1 MEHPRSAPRYPL
13 KGTMPVTR
21 QSRFHGISGMGP
33 SAPANPLVA
42 RVLCLVG
49 LVLLVA
55 TAQAN
60 ELVKR
65 PDVDT
70 SALPAIAPGWADV
83 NPLRGNAEAAR
94 IGGQAFSQTCAR
106 CHGDNANGSRS
117 PAPDLRRIGLA
128 CKRVKDPLLN
138 QRCQADADHFFVK
151 SVRYGKQK
159 FGIVHMPPW
168 DSVLEPA
175 LVWSLRSFV
184 ETAPRD

>member
-1 MEHPRSAPRYPL
+1 MKHHPYAVRALFVMGLALTHSAAWADIDL
-13 KGTMPVTR
+13 
-21 QSRFHGISGMGP
+21 
-33 SAPANPLVA
+33 
-42 RVLCLVG
+42 
-49 LVLLVA
+49 
-55 TAQAN
+55 
-60 ELVKR
+60 KR

-70 SALPAIAPGWADV
+70 TSLPAIGPGWAVV
-83 NPLRGNAEAAR
+83 NPLRGNTEAAR
-94 IGGQAFSQTCAR
+94 LGAQAFEQSCAR
-106 CHGDNANGSRS
+106 CHGENANGSRS

-128 CKRVKDPLLN
+128 CRRVKDPALH
-138 QRCQADADHFFVK
+138 QRCQSDADHFFVQ

>member
-1 MEHPRSAPRYPL
+1 MKRHSN
-13 KGTMPVTR
+13 VTR
-21 QSRFHGISGMGP
+21 I
-33 SAPANPLVA
+33 
-42 RVLCLVG
+42 LCLLG
-49 LVLLVA
+49 LALTLA
-55 TAQAN
+55 TARADID
-60 ELVKR
+60 VKR

-70 SALPAIAPGWADV
+70 TALPTIAPGWVDL

-94 IGGQAFSQTCAR
+94 IGGLAFNQTCAR
-106 CHGDNANGSRS
+106 CHGENANGSRS
-117 PAPDLRRIGLA
+117 PAPDLRRIGMA
-128 CKRVKDPLLN
+128 CQRVKDPALRT
-138 QRCQADADHFFVK
+138 RCQSDADHFFVQ

>member
-1 MEHPRSAPRYPL
+1 MQRTLNA
-13 KGTMPVTR
+13 
-21 QSRFHGISGMGP
+21 
-33 SAPANPLVA
+33 A
-42 RVLCLVG
+42 RALCLTG
-49 LVLLVA
+49 LALMFTSA
-55 TAQAN
+55 RADID
-60 ELVKR
+60 VKR

-70 SALPAIAPGWADV
+70 TALPAIAPGWAEL

-94 IGGQAFSQTCAR
+94 IGGQTFNQTCAR
-106 CHGDNANGSRS
+106 CHGENANGACS
-117 PAPDLRRIGLA
+117 PAPYLRRIGMA
-128 CKRVKDPLLN
+128 YQRVKDPALRT
-138 QRCQADADHFFVK
+138 RCQSDADHFFVK

>member
-1 MEHPRSAPRYPL
+1 MGHPRSAWR
-13 KGTMPVTR
+13 
-21 QSRFHGISGMGP
+21 
-33 SAPANPLVA
+33 A
-42 RVLCLVG
+42 LCLIG
-49 LVLLVA
+49 LTLTLS
-55 TAQAN
+55 TAHADID
-60 ELVKR
+60 VKR

-70 SALPAIAPGWADV
+70 SGLPAIAPGWAEV

-94 IGGQAFSQTCAR
+94 VGGLTFNQTCAR
-106 CHGDNANGSRS
+106 CHGENANASRS
-117 PAPDLRRIGLA
+117 PAPDLRRVGTA
-128 CKRVKDPLLN
+128 CARVKDTALR
-138 QRCQADADHFFVK
+138 QRCQSDADHFFVQ

>member
-1 MEHPRSAPRYPL
+1 MKHHPCAVRA
-13 KGTMPVTR
+13 
-21 QSRFHGISGMGP
+21 
-33 SAPANPLVA
+33 
-42 RVLCLVG
+42 
-49 LVLLVA
+49 LLVMGLSLTLA
-55 TAQAN
+55 TAQA
-60 ELVKR
+60 EIDVQR

-70 SALPAIAPGWADV
+70 AALPAIPPGWAEV

-94 IGGQAFSQTCAR
+94 LGAQAFQQSCAR
-106 CHGDNANGSRS
+106 CHGENANGSRS

-128 CKRVKDPLLN
+128 CKRVKDPALH
-138 QRCQADADHFFVK
+138 QRCQSDADHFFVH